1 MVNEVKFFQERT
13 KRLILTIDIIFMY
26 IKVFLKITQTTI
38 RFAQRYMYFIF
49 VFNNESQF
57 NFPYNMP
64 NK

>member
-26 IKVFLKITQTTI
+26 IEVFLKITQTTI